1 MHRRKVVISTCI
13 GIVGFA
19 GCLGSENEDDD
30 GATEGSEMDTEPS
43 ASGNSDGDTQGPDE
57 ADIVVEYTPGDK
69 IDWDDALEEVPEEA
83 DGHHYRA
90 DWHWA
95 VGDVEV
101 VKGEFD
107 VTDVLN
113 HSGIGN
119 GPGAGAVV
127 VTSDPDEATF
137 TGRARGEH
145 RLDEEYIVGPG
156 DTFRV
161 YSPLF
166 EHAEDTYEDTKKW
179 SVGGLQDKY
188 EPEQFQVIDL
198 GVEGDE

>member
-1 MHRRKVVISTCI
+1 MHRRKVIISTCL

-19 GCLGSENEDDD
+19 GCLGSDESSPSEDNGDETSTENGGD
-30 GATEGSEMDTEPS
+30 GEA
-43 ASGNSDGDTQGPDE
+43 DE
-57 ADIVVEYTPGDK
+57 TDIVVEYTPGDK

-101 VKGEFD
+101 VEGEFD

-137 TGRARGEH
+137 TGEGRGEY
-145 RLDEEYIVGPG
+145 RLDEEYFVEPG

-166 EHAEDTYEDTKKW
+166 EHAEDAYEEQHHW
-179 SVGGLQDKY
+179 HVGSLQDHY

-198 GVEGDE
+198 GAEDDE